1 MSRPFWMAVALVGL
15 ASIAASFGP
24 AEQAL
29 GIHVR
34 WVYLHGAWVWTALVA
49 FGAAGLLG
57 LAGLLPRNRRFSA
70 WSVAFGQTGL
80 LFWLSY
86 LPISLWTMQANWN
99 GLYLAEPRFRIGVD
113 FAISGL
119 LLQIAILLLKR
130 PRLSGGLNSAF
141 AASLFY
147 VLLRADQVMHP
158 PSPIL
163 TSNSSAI
170 RVFFL
175 GMVVILVM
183 AGLALGVGLH
193 RRQQEA

>member
-1 MSRPFWMAVALVGL
+1 MSRPFWMAAALVGL

-49 FGAAGLLG
+49 FGAACLLG
-57 LAGLLPRNRRFSA
+57 LAGLLARDRGVST

-80 LFWLSY
+80 LFWLTY
-86 LPISLWTMQANWN
+86 LPMVLWTMQTNWN

-119 LLQIAILLLKR
+119 LLQMAILLLRR
-130 PRLSGGLNSAF
+130 PCLSGGLNAAF
-141 AASLFY
+141 AAALFY
-147 VLLRADQVMHP
+147 ALRSADQVMHP

-163 TSNSSAI
+163 TSNSPAI

-175 GMVVILVM
+175 AMVAIMLL
-183 AGLALGVGLH
+183 AGLALGVSL
-193 RRQQEA
+193 RRWQPET